1 MRVCPECGAS
11 NGPTDD
17 FCGNC
22 GAYVGWSNRTA
33 ASGTTASSES
43 PSGTSSEQPASSTPA
58 EPPAPGTSSASSAPR
73 APRPTASEPPV
84 PSAPAE
90 PQAAPDATQPDP
102 APSATT
108 PAPSSPPAEK
118 PASAEPARS
127 SSLRIRLTGRGRGEA
142 RGAST
147 APAAGSRSGDGD
159 GDGEGSGTISGQD
172 GTTSPAPRPGPD
184 DAGAGS
190 SAPAS
195 RPTTGE
201 DSRADE
207 AAAPGAASVAPA
219 PHPAPPAPPP
229 RNSPGP
235 RTPAAPTPDTPTPA
249 PIQPVR
255 PAKPVTPRPVVRPAE
270 VPDEGAGAPCPSCGT
285 PNPPDRRFCRRC
297 ATALNPATK
306 PEPLPWWRTVWPFRR
321 RVRAGSGR
329 AVRLLVILAVV
340 VALCAGAL
348 LLLPAGRALFE
359 DTRDK
364 LGKPK
369 PITPV
374 DIKAS
379 AESPRHP
386 AKNTTDGLSNSYW
399 GAPAPGASV
408 TYTFRKPFRLVDLI
422 ITNGPSKNPE
432 DYAGEARA
440 LQMDLEVT
448 TQNGERQHKQLTLS
462 DKPGPQT
469 ILAGISDVKTVRLV
483 LRSPVGLTSGR
494 QLALAEV
501 EFFQRG

>member
-22 GAYVGWSNRTA
+22 GAYVGWSNSTA
-33 ASGTTASSES
+33 ASGTAASSES
-43 PSGTSSEQPASSTPA
+43 SSGTSSEQPASSTPA
-58 EPPAPGTSSASSAPR
+58 EPPTPGTSSASSAPR

-84 PSAPAE
+84 SSTPAE
-90 PQAAPDATQPDP
+90 PQAAPDATQPD
-102 APSATT
+102 AAT
-108 PAPSSPPAEK
+108 PAPSSPSAEK

-127 SSLRIRLTGRGRGEA
+127 SSLRTRLTGRGRGEA

-159 GDGEGSGTISGQD
+159 GDSEGSGTISGQD

-219 PHPAPPAPPP
+219 PPAPPP

-235 RTPAAPTPDTPTPA
+235 RTPAAPTPDTSTPA

-255 PAKPVTPRPVVRPAE
+255 PAKPVTPRPVIRPAE
-270 VPDEGAGAPCPSCGT
+270 VPDEGAGTPCPSCGT